1 MFVKQ
6 SAKMKVLTTIL
17 LLLLSGILQAQS
29 VSGTVLDAKSLP
41 IPGASITIKDT
52 YDGSTTDSSG
62 RFSFTTTEKGAQI
75 LVVSIVGYKP
85 FEQKL
90 NLDAAVPPLA
100 IVLKEEITELKA
112 VVISAGSFEASDRKK
127 GTVLTPID
135 IVTTASADGDITG
148 AIKTLPGT
156 QQVGESEGLFVRGG
170 TASETKVFIDGTL
183 VNNFFYSSVPN
194 IASRGRFSPFIF
206 KGTVF
211 SAGGYSALY
220 GQALS
225 SALILESIDLPEQS
239 SANLGITVI
248 GGSAGF
254 QQLAK
259 NKKGSWGFNYGYT
272 DLNLAFAVLKQK
284 QSYSTVPVFH
294 TADAN
299 FRFKT
304 GATGMIKYYG
314 IFSTNKLAF
323 TEPSID
329 TTGYKDFFKLSN
341 TNIYHNLA
349 WRESLGAGWKINV
362 GFSYTNNKDKIKGSL
377 QDGSEK
383 ETQLQGLE
391 WKSFGLNSRGQFA
404 NAKVVLERKLAG
416 LSAVRFGTEYNYT
429 KEEPTFELYTG
440 EKFPS
445 KIRENL
451 VSAFAEGDIYLTNN
465 IAAKL
470 GSRLEHS
477 SILGK
482 TNIAPRASLAY
493 KLGAESQ
500 ASLAYGQF
508 YQTPESRYLPST
520 ADLSYMKATH
530 YIAQYQKTGN
540 SRTFRSEVFFKKYDN
555 LLKTGTQNNQ
565 PVATGNGGS
574 GDAKGFEFFW
584 RDKTT
589 IKGVDYWV
597 SYSYLDTERDFLNYP
612 TSIRPSFAA
621 KHTASLVLKKYVQ
634 GISTQFNGAY
644 NYASAR
650 PYYLIGEDGSGG
662 TKFID
667 QGKTPAY
674 HNFSF
679 SMNYLPSL
687 KKPGNKNFVVYVLSI
702 SNVFGFDQTYNYKY
716 SYNGA
721 RKEAVKPPTKSFVFI
736 GAFFSFG
743 VDRSQDVINSNL

>member
-1 MFVKQ
+1 
-6 SAKMKVLTTIL
+6 
-17 LLLLSGILQAQS
+17 
-29 VSGTVLDAKSLP
+29 
-41 IPGASITIKDT
+41 
-52 YDGSTTDSSG
+52 
-62 RFSFTTTEKGAQI
+62 
-75 LVVSIVGYKP
+75 
-85 FEQKL
+85 
-90 NLDAAVPPLA
+90 
-100 IVLKEEITELKA
+100 
-112 VVISAGSFEASDRKK
+112 
-127 GTVLTPID
+127 
-135 IVTTASADGDITG
+135 
-148 AIKTLPGT
+148 
-156 QQVGESEGLFVRGG
+156 
-170 TASETKVFIDGTL
+170 
-183 VNNFFYSSVPN
+183 
-194 IASRGRFSPFIF
+194 
-206 KGTVF
+206 
-211 SAGGYSALY
+211 
-220 GQALS
+220 
-225 SALILESIDLPEQS
+225 
-239 SANLGITVI
+239 
-248 GGSAGF
+248 
-254 QQLAK
+254 
-259 NKKGSWGFNYGYT
+259 
-272 DLNLAFAVLKQK
+272 
-284 QSYSTVPVFH
+284 
-294 TADAN
+294 
-299 FRFKT
+299 
-304 GATGMIKYYG
+304 
-314 IFSTNKLAF
+314 
-323 TEPSID
+323 
-329 TTGYKDFFKLSN
+329 
-341 TNIYHNLA
+341 
-349 WRESLGAGWKINV
+349 
-362 GFSYTNNKDKIKGSL
+362 
-377 QDGSEK
+377 
-383 ETQLQGLE
+383 
-391 WKSFGLNSRGQFA
+391 
-404 NAKVVLERKLAG
+404 
-416 LSAVRFGTEYNYT
+416 
-429 KEEPTFELYTG
+429 
-440 EKFPS
+440 
-445 KIRENL
+445 
-451 VSAFAEGDIYLTNN
+451 
-465 IAAKL
+465 L